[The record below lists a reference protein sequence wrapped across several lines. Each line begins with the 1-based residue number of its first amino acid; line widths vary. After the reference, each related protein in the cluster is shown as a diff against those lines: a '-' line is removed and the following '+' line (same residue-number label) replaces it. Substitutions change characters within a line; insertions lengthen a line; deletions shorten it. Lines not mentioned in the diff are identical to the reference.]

1 MSEGSQRMTA
11 LYNQK
16 YPKAKPSSK
25 SNSPTKWNKKTRG
38 TQWKNKRRSH
48 VPTDTTPH
56 HQTFEYNH
64 QPQGVHI

>member
-11 LYNQK
+11 LYKQK
-16 YPKAKPSSK
+16 CPKAKPSSK
-25 SNSPTKWNKKTRG
+25 SSSPTKWNKKTRD

-56 HQTFEYNH
+56 HQIFEYNH